1 MRSVSLFRPRTRG
14 LDDKIA
20 DTKDRLT
27 RIEGMDLGSNLHREQ
42 QLGQSADTQG
52 SNRNTIAIV
61 AAALAARGGEIV
73 ERARQI
79 GCERLRPRARQTTM
93 ELRVSIS

>member
-1 MRSVSLFRPRTRG
+1 LR

-20 DTKDRLT
+20 DMKDRLT

-52 SNRNTIAIV
+52 RNTIAIV
-61 AAALAARGGEIV
+61 AAALAALAI
-73 ERARQI
+73 A
-79 GCERLRPRARQTTM
+79 LNFMHSPSAPSFSTTPANVAPAICAGVFA
-93 ELRVSIS
+93 LTKIQL